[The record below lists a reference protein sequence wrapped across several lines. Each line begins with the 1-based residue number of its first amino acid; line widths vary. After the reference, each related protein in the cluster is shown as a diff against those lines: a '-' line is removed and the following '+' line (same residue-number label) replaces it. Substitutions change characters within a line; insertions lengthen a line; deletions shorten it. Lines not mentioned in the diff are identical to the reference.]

1 MIDSTGISVLILT
14 RNEEQ
19 DLPGCLDSAA
29 FSDDIHVLDSQST
42 DRTREIAVAR
52 GAKVTIRPFDSYA
65 KQRNAGLALS
75 LAHAWVLVLD
85 ADERVTP
92 ALAAEMQQVVSN
104 VAEDVAGFRM
114 RRRDFLWGTWLRH
127 AQMTP
132 FYVRLL
138 RVGRARYTR
147 EINEVVEVEGDI
159 ANLTAPLDHHPFSK
173 GISHWVAKH
182 NTYSTM
188 EAELLAARADD
199 SSASLRK
206 ALFAKNFHERRVAQK
221 AIFYRLPGR
230 PLIKWA
236 YMMFVRGAV
245 LDGSA
250 GIAYATL
257 ASFYEYLIELKAK
270 EIRRRN
276 ASLPL

>member
-1 MIDSTGISVLILT
+1 MSDLSVLILT

-19 DLPGCLDSAA
+19 DLPGCLDSVAW
-29 FSDDIHVLDSQST
+29 SDDIHILDSEST
-42 DRTREIAVAR
+42 DRTRDIATAR
-52 GAKVTIRPFDSYA
+52 GAKVTLRPFDSYA
-65 KQRNAGLALS
+65 KQRNAGLALPF
-75 LAHAWVLVLD
+75 AHPWVMVLD

-92 ALAAEMQQVVSN
+92 ELAVEMQRA
-104 VAEDVAGFRM
+104 VASVPDNIAGFRM
-114 RRRDFLWGTWLRH
+114 RRRDFLWGTWLKH

-147 EINEVVEVEGDI
+147 EVNEVVEVEGDI
-159 ANLTAPLDHHPFSK
+159 ANLAAPLDHHPFSK

-188 EAELLAARADD
+188 EAQLLVDRTDS
-199 SSASLRK
+199 SSASFRQ
-206 ALFAKNFHERRVAQK
+206 AFFAKNFHERRVAQK

-230 PLIKWA
+230 PLIKWI

-250 GIAYATL
+250 GITYATL
-257 ASFYEYLIELKAK
+257 AAIYEYLIELKAQ
-270 EIRRRN
+270 ELRRRN
-276 ASLPL
+276 AGLPL

>member
-1 MIDSTGISVLILT
+1 VSDLSVLILT

-19 DLPGCLDSAA
+19 DLPGCLDSVAW
-29 FSDDIHVLDSQST
+29 SNDIHVLDSEST
-42 DRTREIAVAR
+42 DRTRDIATAR
-52 GAKVTIRPFDSYA
+52 GAKMTIRPFDSYA
-65 KQRNAGLALS
+65 KQRNAGLALPF
-75 LAHAWVLVLD
+75 AHPWVMVLD

-92 ALAAEMQQVVSN
+92 ELAVEMQRA
-104 VAEDVAGFRM
+104 VASVPDNIAGFRM
-114 RRRDFLWGTWLRH
+114 RRRDFLWGTWLKH

-147 EINEVVEVEGDI
+147 EVNEVVEVEGDI
-159 ANLTAPLDHHPFSK
+159 ANLAAPLDHHPFSK

-188 EAELLAARADD
+188 EAQLLASRADD
-199 SSASLRK
+199 SSASFRQ
-206 ALFAKNFHERRVAQK
+206 AFFAKNFHERRVAQK

-230 PLIKWA
+230 PLIKWI

-250 GIAYATL
+250 GITYATL
-257 ASFYEYLIELKAK
+257 AAIYEYLIELKAK
-270 EIRRRN
+270 ELRRRN
-276 ASLPL
+276 AGLPL